1 MPCVPAIG
9 GEMRE
14 CDECKG
20 SPQTVGGDGKCVHYW
35 HAYAEAAMDDLK
47 NEVRITPA
55 ERRVVDAAMRTMR
68 LHAKSPVLVRVRG
81 GRPCECDLC
90 VECRALEA
98 ERKDKPDE

>member
-1 MPCVPAIG
+1 
-9 GEMRE
+9 MRE
-14 CDECKG
+14 CEYCKHDEHAGQCG
-20 SPQTVGGDGKCVHYW
+20 WTGTQTNDDRSV
-35 HAYAEAAMDDLK
+35 DDLVC
-47 NEVRITPA
+47 ECDTDEPTSAITPA

-98 ERKDKPDE
+98 ERKDKEPDDA